1 MNLKHR
7 HIDRRSQRGISLVV
21 SLILLVVSTLVA
33 LGSMRGV
40 VMQTRMSGSTHDR
53 SLAFQ
58 AAEAALRDAETRA
71 GTAVAASFPASGAA
85 CSGGFCPQPAL
96 GATPRWED
104 SGFGGW
110 RTATTAAVPA
120 EAPVPEAIIEDKGE
134 APNWLGC
141 EHEIPRQPNC
151 VTRRYQISAR
161 STADGRASVLVQS
174 QFAAP

>member
-1 MNLKHR
+1 MNR
-7 HIDRRSQRGISLVV
+7 RSRNIDRRGQRGISLLV
-21 SLILLVVSTLVA
+21 SLILLVVATLVA

-71 GTAVAASFPASGAA
+71 AAAVTSNFPAAG
-85 CSGGFCPQPAL
+85 CTGGFCAQPAL
-96 GATPRWED
+96 GDTPRWED
-104 SGFGGW
+104 TAFTGW

-120 EAPVPEAIIEDKGE
+120 DAPVPEAIVEDKGD

-151 VTRRYQISAR
+151 VTRRYQITAR
-161 STADGRASVLVQS
+161 SSADGRASVLVQS